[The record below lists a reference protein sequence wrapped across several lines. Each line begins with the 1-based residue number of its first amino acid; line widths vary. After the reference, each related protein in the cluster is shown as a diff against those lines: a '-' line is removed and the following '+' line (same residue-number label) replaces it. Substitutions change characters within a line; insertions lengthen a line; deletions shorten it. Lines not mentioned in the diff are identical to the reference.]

1 MKPGTE
7 RPRTKPAHATV
18 RKPVSKPAAKTRRA
32 KPVFE
37 IPQEPDQTA
46 KAEWV
51 YRTEFVSE
59 PDVKKPH
66 TRAHAQESPNILL
79 VAGVGMF
86 VVSIA
91 AAGLVSLGVIG
102 MMAAP
107 VMLFRGIMRRTVR
120 DA

>member
-1 MKPGTE
+1 MKPRTE
-7 RPRTKPAHATV
+7 RPRTKPAHAPV
-18 RKPVSKPAAKTRRA
+18 SKAVSKPAAKTRRA

-37 IPQEPDQTA
+37 IPQESHQPAATD
-46 KAEWV
+46 WV
-51 YRTEFVSE
+51 YRTELVLAPE
-59 PDVKKPH
+59 VKKPFVK
-66 TRAHAQESPNILL
+66 AHAQESPNILL

-91 AAGLVSLGVIG
+91 AAGLVSLGAIG

-107 VMLFRGIMRRTVR
+107 VMLFRGIMRRTAR